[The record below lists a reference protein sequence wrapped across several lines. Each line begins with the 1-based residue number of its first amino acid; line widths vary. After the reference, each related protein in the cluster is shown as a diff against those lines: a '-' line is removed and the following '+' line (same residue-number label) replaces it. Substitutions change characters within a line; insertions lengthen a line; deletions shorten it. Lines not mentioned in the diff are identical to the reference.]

1 LLASNVDN
9 RKIYLFQAPPP
20 EAPQPVK
27 NRLGVKSRLGSK
39 LSNRVG
45 EIESGSRLGSKLSNR
60 VGEILLSNN
69 EKVEIFE
76 CSDDEDGDELNSE
89 EELLRADAIKTIDLR
104 KRLSATKNQVKY
116 YLTSNLNIF
125 SRFLIQI
132 IVCLLCTW
140 VTGVVI
146 FCVYLKF
153 S

>member
-1 LLASNVDN
+1 M
-9 RKIYLFQAPPP
+9 
-20 EAPQPVK
+20 K

-116 YLTSNLNIF
+116 YLTNNLINIF
-125 SRFLIQI
+125 K
-132 IVCLLCTW
+132 
-140 VTGVVI
+140 I
-146 FCVYLKF
+146 FNSNHCVLVVYLGN
-153 S
+153 